1 MRLARGRSGRSLHDV
16 SAIASVI
23 KMPFNRMRHVVVID
37 QSIDDRVR
45 AATDGKLVG
54 GCPPR
59 DCALDCISRAACN
72 CCQVQILDA
81 LLAQRRRL
89 PSTVYAVWRLGSQIL
104 DRSKARQPRC
114 GEGALVVA
122 GRRLVVAVFKP
133 GRCEWC
139 ATAVSSPLQT
149 RSLRGLR
156 KPMRGT
162 QSITVEHIRSVRVS
176 RLRSPP
182 CRDVRIV
189 LVEMNYYRHRHRYG
203 RPATVVVVCNGIR
216 VTRGWFGRACN
227 DASRACVESRMCSTK
242 LGLGSCEAYD
252 SGKRLVA
259 SQ

>member
-1 MRLARGRSGRSLHDV
+1 
-16 SAIASVI
+16 
-23 KMPFNRMRHVVVID
+23 MPFNRMRHVVVID

-72 CCQVQILDA
+72 CCQMQILDA

-89 PSTVYAVWRLGSQIL
+89 PSTVYAVGRLGSQIL

-149 RSLRGLR
+149 RSLRGLRKPMR

>member
-1 MRLARGRSGRSLHDV
+1 
-16 SAIASVI
+16 
-23 KMPFNRMRHVVVID
+23 MPFNRMRHVVVID

-89 PSTVYAVWRLGSQIL
+89 PSTVYAVGRLGSQIL

-189 LVEMNYYRHRHRYG
+189 LVEMNYYRHRG
-203 RPATVVVVCNGIR
+203 
-216 VTRGWFGRACN
+216 
-227 DASRACVESRMCSTK
+227 
-242 LGLGSCEAYD
+242 GLGQRGRRWRNEFQTQKPNSW
-252 SGKRLVA
+252 
-259 SQ
+259 